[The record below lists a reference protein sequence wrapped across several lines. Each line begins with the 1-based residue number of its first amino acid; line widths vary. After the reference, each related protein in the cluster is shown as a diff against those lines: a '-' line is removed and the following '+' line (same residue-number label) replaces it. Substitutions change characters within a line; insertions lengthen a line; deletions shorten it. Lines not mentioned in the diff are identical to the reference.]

1 MYAIRSYYETS
12 LSCYCYYGDENGR
25 YPLHCH
31 TYYEISYIF
40 SGSRTETINNNHC
53 ELSDDSLLFIPPLTI
68 HDLRNN
74 TPVNVI
80 TSYSIHYTKLY
91 DSWSDV
97 KEIGLIMEH
106 RYHHKKRGGEKY
118 IYFSPHKMT
127 ASERYKMILNWPPKK
142 MLSMEYSEKRLE
154 YVMTIWGKELK
165 AYNVE
170 ELFPNSED

>member
-1 MYAIRSYYETS
+1 MRFLVNKTQAILSAVIILFFGSYGLFYLLNKMWPEA
-12 LSCYCYYGDENGR
+12 L
-25 YPLHCH
+25 
-31 TYYEISYIF
+31 F
-40 SGSRTETINNNHC
+40 F
-53 ELSDDSLLFIPPLTI
+53 LFIFVLFDVVFFKSASIIKVDPE
-68 HDLRNN
+68 N
-74 TPVNVI
+74 I
-80 TSYSIHYTKLY
+80 TLSFLGKAYRHI
-91 DSWSDV
+91 SWSDV